1 MFLIKIGGGKEINLE
16 GIISDL
22 ATLQEKFII
31 VHGAN
36 ALRDE
41 LAEKLGYKKKIVTSL
56 SGYDSV
62 FSSKETI
69 DLMMMAYAGLK
80 NKRIVELCQ
89 QKGINAV
96 GLSGVDG
103 KVIQGKRNNG
113 IKVREGGKT
122 LLIRDFSGKPKEINK
137 QLLDLLLEN
146 GYTPVLSVP
155 LIDENNF
162 AINSENDDVVALLQ
176 NEFKAEK
183 IILLIEAAGFLLDKD
198 DPSSLV
204 TNISKA
210 ELEAMEQKVDG
221 RMKRKIL
228 ALKKLFWES
237 SEGVDTHIPSGAT
250 ASTIV
255 ILSDG
260 RTEHP
265 IKDALKGKG
274 TTIQ

>member
-1 MFLIKIGGGKEINLE
+1 MYIIKIGGGKELNLK

-41 LAEKLGYKKKIVTSL
+41 LAQKLNYQKRIVTSI

-62 FSSKETI
+62 FSTEETI

-89 QKGINAV
+89 QFGINAV
-96 GLSGVDG
+96 GLSGLDG
-103 KVIQGKRNNG
+103 KVIQGKRNSG
-113 IKVREGGKT
+113 IKVRENGKT
-122 LLIRDFSGKPKEINK
+122 LLLRDFSGKPKSINTA
-137 QLLDLLLEN
+137 LLNLLIDN

-155 LIDENNF
+155 IIDENNF
-162 AINSENDDVVALLQ
+162 AINSENDDIVALLQ
-176 NEFKAEK
+176 NELKAEK
-183 IILLIEAAGFLLDKD
+183 NISLIEAPGFMLDKN
-198 DPSSLV
+198 DPSSLIAI
-204 TNISKA
+204 ISKS
-210 ELEAMEQKVDG
+210 ELSIMEEKVEG

-228 ALKKLFWES
+228 ALRKLFEA
-237 SEGVDTHIPSGAT
+237 GDTT
-250 ASTIV
+250 V
-255 ILSDG
+255 IISDG

-265 IKDALKGKG
+265 ILDALNGKG
-274 TTIQ
+274 TTIS

>member
-1 MFLIKIGGGKEINLE
+1 MLLIKIGGGKEINLE

-22 ATLQEKFII
+22 AALQEKFII

-41 LAEKLGYKKKIVTSL
+41 LAEKLGYRKKIVTSL

-62 FSSKETI
+62 LSSEETI

-103 KVIQGKRNNG
+103 KVIEGKRNNG

-122 LLIRDFSGKPKEINK
+122 LLLRDFSGKPKAINK

-146 GYTPVLSVP
+146 GYTPVLCVP

-183 IILLIEAAGFLLDKD
+183 IISLIEAPGFLLDKNN
-198 DPSSLV
+198 PSSLV
-204 TNISKA
+204 TNMSKA
-210 ELEAMEQKVDG
+210 ELETMEQKVDG

-228 ALKKLFWES
+228 ALKKLF
-237 SEGVDTHIPSGAT
+237 AT
-250 ASTIV
+250 ANTIV

-265 IKDALKGKG
+265 IQDALNRKG
-274 TTIQ
+274 TIIQ

>member
-1 MFLIKIGGGKEINLE
+1 MYLIKIGGGKEINLK

-22 ATLQEKFII
+22 STIKEKFII

-41 LAEKLGYKKKIVTSL
+41 LAQKLNYQKKVVTSL

-62 FSSKETI
+62 LSNEETI

-89 QKGINAV
+89 QHGINAV
-96 GLSGVDG
+96 GLSGLDG
-103 KVIQGKRNNG
+103 KVIVGKRNSG

-122 LLIRDFSGKPKEINK
+122 LLLRDFSGKPKSVNK
-137 QLLDLLLEN
+137 HLLNLLLDN

-162 AINSENDDVVALLQ
+162 AINSENDDIISLLQ
-176 NEFKAEK
+176 SEFNAEK
-183 IILLIEAAGFLLDKD
+183 IISLIEAPGFLLDKND
-198 DPSSLV
+198 ESSLLSK
-204 TNISKA
+204 ISKE
-210 ELEAMEQKVDG
+210 ELEAMEQKVEG

-228 ALKKLFWES
+228 ALRKLFES
-237 SEGVDTHIPSGAT
+237 GNTT
-250 ASTIV
+250 V
-255 ILSDG
+255 IISDG

-265 IKDALKGKG
+265 VIDALNGKG
-274 TTIQ
+274 TIIS

>member
-1 MFLIKIGGGKEINLE
+1 MLLIKIGGGKEINLN
-16 GIISDL
+16 GVISDL

-41 LAEKLGYKKKIVTSL
+41 LALKLGIQKKVVTSL

-62 FSSKETI
+62 FSDENTI
-69 DLMMMAYAGLK
+69 DLAMMAYAGLK

-103 KVIQGKRNNG
+103 KAIQGKRNSG

-122 LLIRDFSGKPKEINK
+122 LLLRDFSGKPKAINK
-137 QLLDLLLEN
+137 QLLDLLIEN

-162 AINSENDDVVALLQ
+162 AINSENDDVIALLQ
-176 NEFKAEK
+176 SEFKADK
-183 IILLIEAAGFLLDKD
+183 IISLIEAPGFLLDKN
-198 DPSSLV
+198 DPSSLLSKM
-204 TNISKA
+204 SKA
-210 ELEAMEQKVDG
+210 ELEEMEQKVDG

-228 ALKKLFWES
+228 ALKKLY
-237 SEGVDTHIPSGAT
+237 EGGDTT
-250 ASTIV
+250 V
-255 ILSDG
+255 IISDG

-265 IKDALKGKG
+265 IIDALNGKG
-274 TTIQ
+274 TTIS

>member
-1 MFLIKIGGGKEINLE
+1 MLLIKIGGGKELNLN
-16 GIISDL
+16 GIVSDL
-22 ATLQEKFII
+22 AALNEKFII

-36 ALRDE
+36 ALRDD
-41 LAEKLGYKKKIVTSL
+41 LAKKLGIEKKVVTSL

-62 FSSKETI
+62 FSDENTI
-69 DLMMMAYAGLK
+69 DLAMMAYAGLK
-80 NKRIVELCQ
+80 NKRIVELLQ
-89 QKGINAV
+89 QNGVNAV
-96 GLSGVDG
+96 GLSGLDG
-103 KVIQGKRNNG
+103 KVIQGKRNSG

-122 LLIRDFSGKPKEINK
+122 LLLRDFSGKPKAINK
-137 QLLDLLLEN
+137 QLLDLLLDN

-162 AINSENDDVVALLQ
+162 AINSENDDIIALLQ

-183 IILLIEAAGFLLDKD
+183 IISLIEAPGFLLDKN

-204 TNISKA
+204 SNISKA

-228 ALKKLFWES
+228 ALRKLFES
-237 SEGVDTHIPSGAT
+237 GETT
-250 ASTIV
+250 V

-260 RTEHP
+260 RTENP
-265 IKDALKGKG
+265 IKDALNGKG

>member
-1 MFLIKIGGGKEINLE
+1 MLIVKIGGGKDLNLE
-16 GIISDL
+16 GIVSDL

-41 LAEKLGYKKKIVTSL
+41 LANKLGYQKKIVTSL

-62 FSSKETI
+62 LSNVETI

-80 NKRIVELCQ
+80 NKRVVELCQ

-96 GLSGVDG
+96 GLSGLDG
-103 KVIQGKRNNG
+103 KVIQGKRNSG

-122 LLIRDFSGKPKEINK
+122 LLLRDFSGKPKSINR

-162 AINSENDDVVALLQ
+162 AINSENDDIVALLQ
-176 NEFKAEK
+176 TEMKAEK
-183 IILLIEAAGFLLDKD
+183 NISLIEAPGFLLDKN

-204 TNISKA
+204 SKMSKA
-210 ELEAMEQKVDG
+210 DLEAMEEKVEG

-228 ALKKLFWES
+228 AIRKLFG
-237 SEGVDTHIPSGAT
+237 EGLPSGEAGDT
-250 ASTIV
+250 TV
-255 ILSDG
+255 IISDG

-265 IKDALKGKG
+265 ILDALNGKG
-274 TTIQ
+274 TTIS

>member
-1 MFLIKIGGGKEINLE
+1 MLIVKIGGGKELNLK

-22 ATLQEKFII
+22 ATLHEKFII

-41 LAEKLGYKKKIVTSL
+41 LARKLNYEKNIVTSL

-62 FSSKETI
+62 LSDENTI

-80 NKRIVELCQ
+80 NKRIVEMCQ

-96 GLSGVDG
+96 GLSGLDG
-103 KVIQGKRNNG
+103 KMIQGKRNSG
-113 IKVREGGKT
+113 IKVRKEGKT
-122 LLIRDFSGKPKEINK
+122 LLLRDFSGKPKEINK
-137 QLLDLLLEN
+137 QLLMLLLEN
-146 GYTPVLSVP
+146 GYTPVLCVP

-162 AINSENDDVVALLQ
+162 AINSENDDIVALLQ
-176 NEFKAEK
+176 TELKADK
-183 IILLIEAAGFLLDKD
+183 VISLIEAPGFLIDKN
-198 DPSSLV
+198 DPNSLV
-204 TNISKA
+204 QIITKA
-210 ELEAMEQKVDG
+210 ELQLMEEKVEG

-228 ALKKLFWES
+228 ALRKLFD
-237 SEGVDTHIPSGAT
+237 GGNTT
-250 ASTIV
+250 V

-265 IKDALKGKG
+265 IIDALNGKG
-274 TTIQ
+274 TTIS

>member
-1 MFLIKIGGGKEINLE
+1 MYIIKIGGGKELNLK

-41 LAEKLGYKKKIVTSL
+41 LAQKLNYQKRIVTSI

-62 FSSKETI
+62 FSTEETI

-89 QKGINAV
+89 QFGINAV
-96 GLSGVDG
+96 GLSGLDG
-103 KVIQGKRNNG
+103 KVIQGKRNSG
-113 IKVREGGKT
+113 IKVRENGKT
-122 LLIRDFSGKPKEINK
+122 LLLRDFSGKPKSINIA
-137 QLLDLLLEN
+137 LLNLLMDN

-155 LIDENNF
+155 IIDENNF
-162 AINSENDDVVALLQ
+162 AINSENDDIVALLQ
-176 NEFKAEK
+176 NELKAEK
-183 IILLIEAAGFLLDKD
+183 NISLIEAPGFLLDKN
-198 DPSSLV
+198 DPSSLIAK
-204 TNISKA
+204 ISKS
-210 ELEAMEQKVDG
+210 ELSSMEEKVEG

-228 ALKKLFWES
+228 ALRKLFEA
-237 SEGVDTHIPSGAT
+237 GDTT
-250 ASTIV
+250 V
-255 ILSDG
+255 IISDG

-265 IKDALKGKG
+265 ILDALNGKG
-274 TTIQ
+274 TTIS

>member
-1 MFLIKIGGGKEINLE
+1 MLLIKIGGGKELNLK

-22 ATLQEKFII
+22 ASLDEKFII

-41 LAEKLGYKKKIVTSL
+41 LAQKLNYQKRVVTSL

-62 FSSKETI
+62 FSDENTI

-89 QKGINAV
+89 QNGINAI
-96 GLSGVDG
+96 GLSGLDG
-103 KVIQGKRNNG
+103 KVIQGKRNSG

-122 LLIRDFSGKPKEINK
+122 LLLRDFSGKPKSINK
-137 QLLDLLLEN
+137 ELLELLLSN

-162 AINSENDDVVALLQ
+162 AINSENDDIVALLQ
-176 NEFKAEK
+176 TELRTEK
-183 IILLIEAAGFLLDKD
+183 IISLIEAPGFLLDKN
-198 DPSSLV
+198 DPNSLV
-204 TNISKA
+204 SKMSKT
-210 ELEAMEQKVDG
+210 ELEEMEQKVDG

-228 ALKKLFWES
+228 AIRKLFCEGIPS
-237 SEGVDTHIPSGAT
+237 GEGVDTT
-250 ASTIV
+250 V
-255 ILSDG
+255 IISDG

-265 IKDALKGKG
+265 IADALNGKG

>member
-1 MFLIKIGGGKEINLE
+1 MYIIKIGGGKELNLK

-41 LAEKLGYKKKIVTSL
+41 LAQKLNYQKRIVTSI

-62 FSSKETI
+62 FSTEETI

-89 QKGINAV
+89 QFGINAV
-96 GLSGVDG
+96 GLSGLDG
-103 KVIQGKRNNG
+103 KVIQGKRNSG
-113 IKVREGGKT
+113 IKVRENGKT
-122 LLIRDFSGKPKEINK
+122 LLLRDFSGKPKSINIA
-137 QLLDLLLEN
+137 LLNLLMDN

-155 LIDENNF
+155 IIDENNF
-162 AINSENDDVVALLQ
+162 AINSENDDIVALLQ
-176 NEFKAEK
+176 NELKAEK
-183 IILLIEAAGFLLDKD
+183 NISLIEAPGFMLDKN
-198 DPSSLV
+198 DPSSLI
-204 TNISKA
+204 TKISKS
-210 ELEAMEQKVDG
+210 ELSFMEEKVEG

-228 ALKKLFWES
+228 ALRKLFEA
-237 SEGVDTHIPSGAT
+237 GDTT
-250 ASTIV
+250 V
-255 ILSDG
+255 IISDG

-265 IKDALKGKG
+265 ILDALNGKG
-274 TTIQ
+274 TTIS

>member
-1 MFLIKIGGGKEINLE
+1 MLLIKIGGGKDLNLV
-16 GIISDL
+16 GIVKDL
-22 ATLQEKFII
+22 ATINEKFIV

-41 LAEKLGYKKKIVTSL
+41 LAQKLNIQKKVVTSL

-62 FSSKETI
+62 FSDKNTI
-69 DLMMMAYAGLK
+69 DLAMMAYAGLK
-80 NKRIVELCQ
+80 NKRIVELFQ
-89 QKGINAV
+89 QNGVNAV
-96 GLSGVDG
+96 GLSGLDG
-103 KVIQGKRNNG
+103 KVIQGKRNSG

-122 LLIRDFSGKPKEINK
+122 LLLRDFSGKPKAINR
-137 QLLDLLLEN
+137 QLLDLLLDN
-146 GYTPVLSVP
+146 GYTPVLTVP

-162 AINSENDDVVALLQ
+162 AINSENDDIIALLQ

-183 IILLIEAAGFLLDKD
+183 IISLIEAPGFLLDKN

-204 TNISKA
+204 SKISKT
-210 ELEAMEQKVDG
+210 ELKEMEQKVDG

-228 ALKKLFWES
+228 ALRKLFES
-237 SEGVDTHIPSGAT
+237 GDTT
-250 ASTIV
+250 V

-260 RTEHP
+260 RTENP
-265 IKDALKGKG
+265 IKDALNGKG

>member
-1 MFLIKIGGGKEINLE
+1 MLLIKIGGGKDLNLV
-16 GIISDL
+16 GIVKDL
-22 ATLQEKFII
+22 ASLNEKFIV

-41 LAEKLGYKKKIVTSL
+41 LAKKLGIEKKVVTSL

-62 FSSKETI
+62 FSNENTI
-69 DLMMMAYAGLK
+69 DLAMMAYAGLK
-80 NKRIVELCQ
+80 NKRIVELFQ
-89 QKGINAV
+89 QHGVNAV
-96 GLSGVDG
+96 GLSGIDG
-103 KVIQGKRNNG
+103 KVIQGKRNSG

-122 LLIRDFSGKPKEINK
+122 LLLRDFSGKPKAINK
-137 QLLDLLLEN
+137 QLLDLLLDN

-162 AINSENDDVVALLQ
+162 AINSENDDIITLLQ

-183 IILLIEAAGFLLDKD
+183 IISLIEAPGFLLDKN
-198 DPSSLV
+198 DPTSLV
-204 TNISKA
+204 SKISKT
-210 ELEAMEQKVDG
+210 ELEELEQKVDG

-228 ALKKLFWES
+228 ALRKLFES
-237 SEGVDTHIPSGAT
+237 GDTT
-250 ASTIV
+250 V

-260 RTEHP
+260 RTENP
-265 IKDALKGKG
+265 IKDALDGKG